1 MRSDKRGLA
10 ALGSPVA
17 DKYDNR
23 SAARFAADK
32 GHTELAVD
40 IQPTAELATFFADLR
55 YESLPDQVKDRVI
68 DIILDTVA
76 SALAGRHGDETA
88 QIEALASALGGPKTA
103 TVIAGPKQSLA
114 GATLVNGY
122 QVTAVTICDIHRP
135 TLCHVTPEVV
145 PPALAVAEERGASGR
160 DLLVAVAAGLEA
172 VVRAGA
178 GMNYPAMRARGWHSP
193 GVIGPFGGA
202 AAVASLLGLD
212 AGRFQDA
219 LSLAGTQ
226 SAGTFAHWGTPT
238 IKFHQSRGA
247 YSGLVAGLLAEQGFK
262 AGPEIF
268 TADHG
273 GLFILYSD
281 GGDPKAAVADLG
293 EAWLLNTISLRL
305 WPAASSIQSVIT
317 AVLALTEGNDLRPDD
332 VERIDVGLSKTV
344 YDFHGTLPWDNKFRA
359 LLSTP
364 YVTGVVL
371 HDRQCWLDQFEPS
384 RISDPDLDSFV
395 RKHIRVAIDDCV
407 EGTGAVVTVKTR
419 DGRTLTDRRVYPR
432 GDQADFLSRAEIINK
447 FHQAA
452 TGLLDPEDT
461 KRAIDM
467 LVGLADLAKVSELCA
482 VLSRGKHVAAAA

>member
-1 MRSDKRGLA
+1 M
-10 ALGSPVA
+10 
-17 DKYDNR
+17 
-23 SAARFAADK
+23 SAVQPTR
-32 GHTELAVD
+32 ELA
-40 IQPTAELATFFADLR
+40 EFFAGLR
-55 YESLPDQVKDRVI
+55 FEAIPVQVRDRVT
-68 DIILDTVA
+68 DIVLDTVA

-122 QVTAVTICDIHRP
+122 QVTAVTVCDIHRP

-178 GMNYPAMRARGWHSP
+178 GMRYKSMRARGWHSP

-202 AAVASLLGLD
+202 TAVGSLLGLD
-212 AGRFQDA
+212 AARFQNA

-226 SAGTFAHWGTPT
+226 SAGSFAHWGTPT

-247 YSGLVAGLLAEQGFK
+247 YSGLLAGLLAEQGFK

-268 TADHG
+268 TAEHG
-273 GLFILYSD
+273 GLFHLYSD
-281 GGDPKAAVADLG
+281 GGDPEAAVSRLG
-293 EAWLLNTISLRL
+293 DDWMLNTISLRL

-317 AVLALTEGNDLRPDD
+317 AVLALTEENDLRPAN
-332 VERIDVGLSKTV
+332 VARIDVGLSKTV
-344 YDFHGTLPWDNKFRA
+344 YDMHGTLPWDNKFRA

-371 HDRQCWLDQFEPS
+371 HDRKCWLDQFAPD
-384 RISDPDLDSFV
+384 RIADSDLDAF
-395 RKHIRVAIDDCV
+395 IRERINVAVDDSV
-407 EGTGAVVTVKTR
+407 EGTGAVVTVQTV
-419 DGRTLTDRRVYPR
+419 DGRTLTDRRAYPR
-432 GDQADFLSRAEIINK
+432 GDMADPLSREEIVKK
-447 FHQAA
+447 FREAA
-452 TGLLDPEDT
+452 AGLLEPDDT
-461 KRAIDM
+461 DRAIDM
-467 LVGLADLAKVSELCA
+467 LVGLADLTEVSDLCA
-482 VLSRGKHVAAAA
+482 TLARGKHVAAAA